1 MKLRLAILAVA
12 IAALMTVPALAASV
26 TSGIHWSDAVVEEAV
41 YGTPT
46 VDGVISP
53 GEWDDA
59 KVITITLDDPIVN
72 EYGVYQANWE
82 GDRDPA
88 DFSTEIRM
96 MWDDT
101 ALYIYEK
108 RVDDEVVFI
117 GSSDQ
122 PWSEGDGN
130 LVFLQVA
137 DADSDINPE
146 GYGHHIFYI
155 VGDNNEKLGG
165 ASSVR
170 ITNEDEGSR
179 ETVQYDEMVAK
190 AALCD
195 GGWLIEV
202 KVPWTVFQYEV
213 PQFKPEGNC
222 VLGLSFVPIDHDD
235 GGDDFAQ
242 LCWFQQADD
251 LEAPG
256 GYDFGGWAELKLLP
270 YVEVE
275 TAAPE
280 TEAPALAPAA
290 EPAPAAPAETAAPA
304 AETAAPVEAAPVPE
318 AAPAAAAPAAQTGD
332 AVGIAILAAAAA
344 LCTAVVV
351 SKKH

>member
-1 MKLRLAILAVA
+1 MKLRLCMIAVILAAV
-12 IAALMTVPALAASV
+12 MTVPAFAASV
-26 TSGIHWSDAVVEEAV
+26 TSGIHWSDKVVEEAV

-53 GEWDDA
+53 GEWDEA

-72 EYGVYQANWE
+72 EYGVYQGNWE
-82 GDRDPA
+82 GDRNAA
-88 DFSTEIRM
+88 DFSAEIRM
-96 MWDDT
+96 MWDDS
-101 ALYIYEK
+101 ALYIYELRK
-108 RVDDEVVFI
+108 DDETVFI
-117 GSSDQ
+117 GSSDA
-122 PWSEGDGN
+122 PWQLGDGN

-155 VGDNNEKLGG
+155 VGDNNDALGG
-165 ASSVR
+165 AASVR
-170 ITNEDEGSR
+170 IVNEDEGSR
-179 ETVQYDEMVAK
+179 ETVQYDEIVAK
-190 AALCD
+190 AALAD

-222 VLGLSFVPIDHDD
+222 ILGLSFVPIDHDEA
-235 GGDDFAQ
+235 GDDFSQ

-275 TAAPE
+275 TAPAE
-280 TEAPALAPAA
+280 TEAPAAPAEETPAPAETAPAAPAA
-290 EPAPAAPAETAAPA
+290 EPAPAA
-304 AETAAPVEAAPVPE
+304 
-318 AAPAAAAPAAQTGD
+318 APAAAAAPAVAAPAVQTGD
-332 AVGIAILAAAAA
+332 NTTAIVILAAATA
-344 LCTAVVV
+344 LGTALIV
-351 SKKH
+351 SKKR